1 MQQDRISQW
10 QQVAFDATAFSIFG
24 LLFVAHPTTLV
35 PSLLV
40 VLAGVVAL
48 VHAGFRARCLALF
61 TTGAYTWIA
70 RSMAAWLGVMLL
82 LALIHAENDSFNF
95 PDNELRMFLALTLLA
110 MVRSPDADKWFLRG
124 LALAGGAA
132 LCWGVYSWTLGSVA
146 RAQATTNH
154 PIHFGNLSAIVLLL
168 SATVALIAKDVGPK
182 VRLLFVMAAVGGL
195 VGVLA
200 ALSRSSFV
208 VLLCLLPLG
217 WVARE
222 PAMRKKFQMVLLS
235 AVVLGGVAVATSPQ
249 LRDKLRITEAQVDLQ
264 QIAQGNYMSSLGARA
279 AMWKTA
285 WLIFE
290 EHPLLGVGS
299 GHFER
304 DIVHRI
310 EVGEIPPTEIYNQ
323 PHSDILHALSS
334 GGVLKL
340 AAYLGILIAPFVFF
354 FQQFQGVK
362 NQPQRRLMPVLGMQV
377 VAAYFLTGLTNSN
390 FDLQIYSITY
400 AVLVCV
406 LASLCVVSTQA
417 SHPGREH
424 Q

>member
-1 MQQDRISQW
+1 VM
-10 QQVAFDATAFSIFG
+10 
-24 LLFVAHPTTLV
+24 
-35 PSLLV
+35 
-40 VLAGVVAL
+40 VLA
-48 VHAGFRARCLALF
+48 
-61 TTGAYTWIA
+61 
-70 RSMAAWLGVMLL
+70 M
-82 LALIHAENDSFNF
+82 
-95 PDNELRMFLALTLLA
+95 
-110 MVRSPDADKWFLRG
+110 
-124 LALAGGAA
+124 
-132 LCWGVYSWTLGSVA
+132 
-146 RAQATTNH
+146 
-154 PIHFGNLSAIVLLL
+154 
-168 SATVALIAKDVGPK
+168 TVALLSNNFAMR
-182 VRLLFVMAAVGGL
+182 VRILFAVAAVGGL

-222 PAMRKKFQMVLLS
+222 PAIRKKIQIVLLS
-235 AVVLGGVAVATSPQ
+235 AVVLGGVAVATSPL
-249 LRDKLRITEAQVDLQ
+249 LRDKLRITEAQVDIQ

-290 EHPLLGVGS
+290 THPILGIGS
-299 GHFER
+299 GRFEEE
-304 DIVHRI
+304 ITHRV
-310 EVGEIPPTEIYNQ
+310 EVGEIPPTVIYNQ

-354 FQQFQGVK
+354 FQQFQLVK
-362 NQPQRRLMPVLGMQV
+362 GQPQHYLMPVLGMQV

-390 FDLQIYSITY
+390 FDLQIYCITY

-406 LASLCVVSTQA
+406 LAKLCVRSTQA
-417 SHPGREH
+417 GHPGSEH